1 MANFTGKVKMNELF
15 ANIVQGFKT
24 IAGSPWSVFYET
36 ASVIVL
42 KSVGT
47 TGSDKLFFRLEVGNT
62 KGTTGNTLTVSVAE
76 DVMATDGSIPL
87 GRAEVKKD
95 FLCHTSAVDTNLLID
110 YQVSVQPNR
119 IIIYLQGDVNS
130 VTGISNLGYF
140 GIMNRYATETDSSS
154 LSVGLSYNGDNGIRT
169 LRDKDKQ
176 MVNNIYDAYSA
187 MLPVNPGWGSLYHLA
202 PVIMCNGVEGPRG
215 ELIDIYAVPSAG
227 VSHGDEI
234 KVGTK
239 TYKVY
244 SLSIGGQ
251 SFLSGAT
258 VAVLM
263 N

>member
-1 MANFTGKVKMNELF
+1 MATFSGKVKMNELY

-24 IAGSPWSVFYET
+24 IVGSPWSVYYEN
-36 ASVIVL
+36 ASTIVL

-47 TGSDKLFFRLEVGNT
+47 TGTDKLFFRLEVGNT
-62 KGTTGNTLTVSVAE
+62 KDTTGNRLVTSVAE
-76 DVMATDGSIPL
+76 DTMSSDGSIPV
-87 GRAEVKKD
+87 GKVEVKKD
-95 FLCHTSAVDTNLLID
+95 FLCHNALVDTNLLID

-119 IIIYLQGDVNS
+119 ILIYLQGDVNS

-140 GIMNRYATETDSSS
+140 GVLNRYATENDSAA
-154 LSVGLSYNGDNGIRT
+154 LCVGLSYNGDNGIRT
-169 LRDKDKQ
+169 LRDKDKLT
-176 MVNNIYDAYSA
+176 VNNIYDAYSA

-202 PVIMCNGVEGPRG
+202 PQIMCNDVEGARG
-215 ELIDIYAVPSAG
+215 ELIDVYAVPSAG

-234 KVGTK
+234 KVGAK

-244 SLSIGGQ
+244 SLSIGGK

>member
-1 MANFTGKVKMNELF
+1 MATFSGKVKMNELY

-24 IAGSPWSVFYET
+24 IVGSPWSIYYET
-36 ASVIVL
+36 ASAIVL

-47 TGSDKLFFRLEVGNT
+47 TGTDKLFVRLEAGNT
-62 KGTTGNTLTVSVAE
+62 KDTKGNKLVLSVAE
-76 DVMATDGSIPL
+76 DVMSSDGSIPT
-87 GRAEVKKD
+87 GRVEIKKD
-95 FLCHTSAVDTNLLID
+95 FLCHTDPVDSNLLID

-119 IIIYLQGDVNS
+119 IIVYLQGDVNS
-130 VTGISNLGYF
+130 VTGISNLGYA
-140 GIMNRYATETDSSS
+140 GLLNRYATETDSSA
-154 LSVGLSYNGDNGIRT
+154 LGIGLSYNGDNGIRT
-169 LRDKDKQ
+169 LRDKDKLT
-176 MVNNIYDAYSA
+176 VNNIYDAYSA

-202 PVIMCNGVEGPRG
+202 PLIMCNGVEGARG

-251 SFLSGAT
+251 SFLTGAT

>member
-1 MANFTGKVKMNELF
+1 MATFSGKVKLNELY

-24 IAGSPWSVFYET
+24 IVGSPWSIHYEN
-36 ASVIVL
+36 ASSVVM

-47 TGSDKLFFRLEVGNT
+47 TGTDKLFFRLEVGNS
-62 KGTTGNTLTVSVAE
+62 KDTTGNKLVVGIAE
-76 DVMATDGSIPL
+76 DVMATDGSIPVSKV
-87 GRAEVKKD
+87 EVKKD
-95 FLCHTSAVDTNLLID
+95 FLCHNALVDSNLLID

-130 VTGISNLGYF
+130 VSGVANLGYF
-140 GIMNRYATETDSSS
+140 GVLNRYATETDSSA
-154 LSVGLSYNGDNGIRT
+154 LGIGLSYNGDNGIRT
-169 LRDKDKQ
+169 IRDKDKLT
-176 MVNNIYDAYSA
+176 VNNIYDAYSA

-202 PVIMCNGVEGPRG
+202 PLIMCNGVEGARG

-251 SFLSGAT
+251 SFLTGST

>member
-1 MANFTGKVKMNELF
+1 MATFSGKVKMNELY
-15 ANIVQGFKT
+15 ANIVQGFKA
-24 IAGSPWSVFYET
+24 IVGSPWSIYYET

-47 TGSDKLFFRLEVGNT
+47 TGTDKLFFRLEVGNT
-62 KGTTGNTLTVSVAE
+62 KDATGNKLVAGVAE
-76 DVMATDGSIPL
+76 EVMLNNGSIPV
-87 GRAEVKKD
+87 GKAEIKKD
-95 FLCHTSAVDTNLLID
+95 FLCHSASVDSNLLID
-110 YQVSVQPNR
+110 YQVTVQPNR

-140 GIMNRYATETDSSS
+140 GILNRYATENDSSS
-154 LSVGLSYNGDNGIRT
+154 LGIGLSYNGDNGIRT
-169 LRDKDKQ
+169 LRDKDKLT
-176 MVNNIYDAYSA
+176 VNNIYDAFSA

-202 PVIMCNGVEGPRG
+202 PLIMCNGVEGARG

-244 SLSIGGQ
+244 SLSIGGK
-251 SFLSGAT
+251 SFLTGST
-258 VAVLM
+258 IAVLM

>member
-1 MANFTGKVKMNELF
+1 MANFAGKVKMNELF

-24 IAGSPWSVFYET
+24 ITGSPWSVYYER
-36 ASVIVL
+36 ASAIIL

-47 TGSDKLFFRLEVGNT
+47 SGSDKLFFRLEVGNT
-62 KGTTGNTLTVSVAE
+62 KETTGNKLSVSVLE
-76 DVMATDGSIPL
+76 DVMAADGSVPAGKSEI
-87 GRAEVKKD
+87 KKD
-95 FLCHTSAVDTNLLID
+95 FLCHTSVVDTNLLID
-110 YQVSVQPNR
+110 YHVSVQPNR

-140 GIMNRYATETDSSS
+140 GILNRYAAESDSSS
-154 LSVGLSYNGDNGIRT
+154 LGVGLSYNGDNGIQT
-169 LRDKDKQ
+169 LRDKDKR
-176 MVNNIYDAYSA
+176 MVNNIYDAYSV
-187 MLPVNPGWGSLYHLA
+187 MLPVNPGWGSLYHMA

-215 ELIDIYAVPSAG
+215 ELIDIFTVPSAG

-258 VAVLM
+258 VSVLM
-263 N
+263 D